1 LGFAAKL
8 IARMLRPYN
17 IEITQA
23 LANGIRGYK
32 NKVRLRG
39 LTKIKGFET
48 CVGRFRLYS
57 CGFNRPA
64 YLLHYFI
71 NDCINAYSTDLL
83 SAPVQGWL
91 LS

>member
-1 LGFAAKL
+1 MHRLCCAIAWKRKGSRIRISRILGFAAKS
-8 IARMLRPYN
+8 IARMLLPYN

-48 CVGRFRLYS
+48 CVVRYAQRKRDRQVSF
-57 CGFNRPA
+57 
-64 YLLHYFI
+64 
-71 NDCINAYSTDLL
+71 
-83 SAPVQGWL
+83 V
-91 LS
+91 